1 MQYIWSEQGQLPV
14 QAQRIRRDVFM
25 QEQGFCDEFDAVDK
39 KSWHVL
45 LQTNGKTIGTA
56 RMFWEQNHVMHIGRV
71 AVCKDARGGGNGA
84 RILQACCEK
93 AKAVGAKRVILGAQC
108 RAVEFYKKSRF
119 APYGEIFDDEGCPH
133 QMMEKKL

>member
-1 MQYIWSEQGQLPV
+1 MNYKIYDQLP
-14 QAQRIRRDVFM
+14 QEAKEIRIKVFM
-25 QEQGFCDEFDAVDK
+25 EEQGFKDEFDDLDK

-45 LQTNGKTIGTA
+45 LQTDEKIIGTA
-56 RMFWEQNHVMHIGRV
+56 RMFWEQNHVMHVGRV

-93 AKAVGAKRVILGAQC
+93 AKALGANRVILGAQC
-108 RAVEFYKKSRF
+108 RAVEFYKKSGF
-119 APYGEIFDDEGCPH
+119 TPYGEIFDDEGCPH